1 MALSEI
7 IYHVIFYGFAALVVF
22 SAMVVAFSRNIV
34 HSAFAL
40 LLTFFGV
47 AGLYVFLAAD
57 FLAAAQILIY
67 VGGILVLL
75 LFAVM
80 LTHNISEVKLSNP
93 ATKPWIAGPI
103 VLIILAGLIWVFV
116 STDWPVNE
124 LVTESTTKAIGR
136 SILGPYLL
144 PFEVVSALLLAALI
158 GAAFLARA
166 KKDKQ

>member
-1 MALSEI
+1 MTLAEI
-7 IYHVIFYGFAALVVF
+7 IYHVIFYGFAVLVVF
-22 SAMVVAFSRNIV
+22 SAMVVAFSRNII

-57 FLAAAQILIY
+57 FLAAAQVLIY

-80 LTHNISEVKLSNP
+80 LTHKISEVKLSNP

-103 VLIILAGLIWVFV
+103 VLIVLVGLVWVFV
-116 STDWPVNE
+116 STNWPGNE

>member
-1 MALSEI
+1 MSLGEI
-7 IYHVIFYGFAALVVF
+7 IYHIIFYGFAMLVVF
-22 SAMVVAFSRNIV
+22 SAMVVAFSRNII

-57 FLAAAQILIY
+57 FLAAAQVLIY

-80 LTHNISEVKLSNP
+80 LTHNIAEVKLSNP

-103 VLIILAGLIWVFV
+103 VLIILVGLVWVFV
-116 STDWPVNE
+116 STDWPVKE
-124 LVTESTTKAIGR
+124 MVTDSTTREIGR
-136 SILGPYLL
+136 SLLGPYLL
-144 PFEVVSALLLAALI
+144 PFEIVSALLLAALI
-158 GAAFLARA
+158 GSAFLARA
-166 KKDKQ
+166 KNDNT